1 MEWLIS
7 CLDGKIK
14 VFLGRITFMEDNF
27 EMLAKTFYGM
37 EKILAAELKQ
47 LGATNIREGNRLVYF
62 KGDKGFM
69 YKANLCLRTAIK
81 ILKPFHDFRASN
93 ESELYDQIHQFDW
106 KGIMGP
112 DQTFAIDSVVFGKVF
127 THSLY
132 ISQKCKDAIVDR
144 FRKDFD
150 KRPSVDTRHPDIR
163 LHLHIFE
170 NKCSLSIDTSGS
182 SLHHRGY
189 RTVTNIAPLNEVL
202 AACIIRLS
210 GWDGSKDFLDPM
222 CGSGTL
228 LIEAA
233 MIAAKIPANLN
244 RNEFAFEKWKD
255 WDESLFEK
263 IRTSQLN
270 RVVSPQVKIYG
281 FDKAPSALEKST
293 QNIKNASLEDFIQV
307 NRANFFN
314 SQKMGDNPLHL
325 LTNPPYGERLEGDI
339 NTLYQKFGDT
349 LKRSY
354 PNTDAWMISA
364 NFEALKFIGL
374 RPSKKIKLFNGKL
387 ESRLCYFP
395 IYSGT
400 KKIHKLRDSEKPTD
414 GN

>member
-1 MEWLIS
+1 
-7 CLDGKIK
+7 
-14 VFLGRITFMEDNF
+14 
-27 EMLAKTFYGM
+27 MLAKTFYGM
-37 EKILAAELKQ
+37 EKLLAAELLQ
-47 LGATNIREGNRLVYF
+47 LGATNVREGNRLVYF

-69 YKANLCLRTAIK
+69 YKANLCLRTALK
-81 ILKPFHDFRASN
+81 ILKPIYQFHVGN
-93 ESELYDQIHQFDW
+93 EKELYDEMHRFDW
-106 KGIMGP
+106 KSIMGP
-112 DQTFAIDSVVFGKVF
+112 EQTFAIDSVLFGKVF

-132 ISQKCKDAIVDR
+132 VSQKCKDAIVDR
-144 FRKDFD
+144 FRKDVN

-163 LHLHIFE
+163 LHLHIFD
-170 NKCSLSIDTSGS
+170 NKCNLSIDSSGS

-189 RTVTNIAPLNEVL
+189 RSVTNIAPLNEVL
-202 AACIIRLS
+202 AAGIIKHS

-233 MIAAKIPANLN
+233 MMACKIPANLH
-244 RNEFAFEKWKD
+244 RNEFAFEKWPD
-255 WDESLFEK
+255 WDESLFDK
-263 IRTSQLN
+263 IRSSQLN
-270 RVVSPQVKIYG
+270 RVISPAVKIYG

-293 QNIKNASLEDFIQV
+293 QNIKNAGLEEFIQV

-314 SQKMGDNPLHL
+314 SQKMGESPLHL

-339 NTLYQKFGDT
+339 NTLYKNFGDT
-349 LKRSY
+349 LKRAY

-374 RPSKKIKLFNGKL
+374 RPSRKIKLFNGKL

-395 IYSGT
+395 IYKGT
-400 KKIHKLRDSEKPTD
+400 KKIHKLKGSQPSAEGD
-414 GN
+414 